1 MKRYNVDYKSTT
13 KLVRLRN
20 ITQEELQ
27 KFLESLQTEEE
38 CALLVRQVKEKTIED
53 KEEER

>member
-27 KFLESLQTEEE
+27 RFLESLQTEEE